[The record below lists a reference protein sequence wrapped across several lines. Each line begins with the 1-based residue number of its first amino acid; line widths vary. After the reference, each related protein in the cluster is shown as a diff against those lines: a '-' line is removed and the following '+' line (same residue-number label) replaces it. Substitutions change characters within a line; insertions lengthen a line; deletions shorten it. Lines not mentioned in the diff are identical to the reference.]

1 MCSIFGSADRD
12 EFFKLAKLNSYRGTH
27 SHSVAAVS
35 LYHQTSLYSLDKGFG
50 PLPEVVL
57 PTSKDGFLYIGH
69 QQAPTTKA
77 KEDTNIHPSEGFG
90 HLWHN
95 GIIKE
100 HQVKKWQ
107 KEYDM
112 DDAWD
117 TKLLHRHIE
126 RKQFEGLSEA
136 DGSFACL
143 YHFLGSLYLFRND
156 NCPMFVK
163 GSTFSSTKFDGSES
177 IDSNIVYKFNYNNA
191 WVKTTRAFKTK
202 TEFFWSPT

>member
-1 MCSIFGSADRD
+1 MCSIFGSTDMD
-12 EFFKLAKLNSYRGTH
+12 EFYELAELNSHRGTY
-27 SHSVAAVS
+27 SHSIGVIS
-35 LYHQTSLYSLDKGFG
+35 QYHTSLYSLDKGYG
-50 PLPEVVL
+50 PMPEVDL
-57 PTSKDGFLYIGH
+57 PYSPNGYLYVGH
-69 QQAPTTKA
+69 QQAPTTEA
-77 KEDTNIHPSEGFG
+77 KDDTNIHPSVGFG

-95 GIIKE
+95 GIIKD

-107 KEYDM
+107 QEYAM

-117 TKLLHRHIE
+117 TKLLHRHLE
-126 RKQFEGLSEA
+126 LKQFEGLSKA

-177 IDSNIVYKFNYNNA
+177 LESCVVYNYKDNN
-191 WVKTTRAFKTK
+191 WNKTNRTFKTA
-202 TEFFWSPT
+202 TEFYWSPE